1 LTAAP
6 VTAADTVAT
15 SLPSLAPA
23 AWARL
28 GAHPVPAIEARGL
41 RRTFGTMVAVD
52 ALDLTVE
59 RGEIYGF
66 LGPNGAGKSTSVR
79 MLCTLLRPTG
89 GRATVAGFD
98 VVRDATQVR
107 LRVGVALQEAAL
119 DAGQSGR
126 ELLELQAR
134 LFALPGSSARRRI
147 AELIELVDLGDA
159 IDRRVATYSGGM
171 RRRLDLALALVHEP
185 EVIFLDEPTTGLDP
199 VSRRQVWTEVRRL
212 NEHEGVTI
220 FLTTQYLEE
229 ADALAGRVGIISG
242 GRLVVEGTP
251 DELKR
256 SVGRDLVVVTIDG
269 EMTPAHEAL
278 RALDLV
284 ERCEAMGDELV
295 AAVASGPAAVP
306 RIASALDGLPLTIRE
321 ISVRRPSLD
330 DVFLEVTGAR
340 IGASAAAVR

>member
-1 LTAAP
+1 
-6 VTAADTVAT
+6 V
-15 SLPSLAPA
+15 
-23 AWARL
+23 
-28 GAHPVPAIEARGL
+28 E
-41 RRTFGTMVAVD
+41 

-79 MLCTLLRPTG
+79 MLCTLLRPTSG
-89 GRATVAGFD
+89 HARVAGFD
-98 VVRDATQVR
+98 VVHDTTQVR

-134 LFALPGSSARRRI
+134 LFALPGSLARRRI

-171 RRRLDLALALVHEP
+171 RRRLDLALALVHKP

-212 NEHEGVTI
+212 NEHDGVTI

-242 GRLVVEGTP
+242 GQLVVEGTP

-256 SVGRDLVVVTIDG
+256 SVGRDVVVVTIDG
-269 EMTPAHEAL
+269 EMAAAHEAL
-278 RALDLV
+278 RALDIV
-284 ERCEAMGDELV
+284 EHCEAVGDELV

-306 RIASALDGLPLTIRE
+306 RIAFALDGLPLTIRE

-340 IGASAAAVR
+340 LGASAGAVR

>member
-1 LTAAP
+1 
-6 VTAADTVAT
+6 V
-15 SLPSLAPA
+15 
-23 AWARL
+23 
-28 GAHPVPAIEARGL
+28 E
-41 RRTFGTMVAVD
+41 

-79 MLCTLLRPTG
+79 MLCTLLRPTSG
-89 GRATVAGFD
+89 HARVAGFD
-98 VVRDATQVR
+98 VVHDTTQVR

-134 LFALPGSSARRRI
+134 LFALPGSLARRRI

-212 NEHEGVTI
+212 NEHDGVTI

-242 GRLVVEGTP
+242 GQLVVEGTP

-256 SVGRDLVVVTIDG
+256 SVGRDVVVVTIDG
-269 EMTPAHEAL
+269 EMAAAHEAL
-278 RALDLV
+278 RALDIV
-284 ERCEAMGDELV
+284 EHCEAVGDELV

-306 RIASALDGLPLTIRE
+306 RIAFALDGLPLTIRE

-340 IGASAAAVR
+340 LGASAGAVR